1 MFAVPFYLSIKIGSL
16 RTLKENW
23 INSVRHN
30 PYRTQNEDQF
40 FRGAEY
46 IKSIIIHYL
55 PTLLIG
61 IEHQSYFSSFMPAL
75 HHFFDL

>member
-1 MFAVPFYLSIKIGSL
+1 MLTVPFYALIKIGSL
-16 RTLKENW
+16 RTLMENW
-23 INSVRHN
+23 INKVRHT
-30 PYRTQNEDQF
+30 PYRAKNEDQF

-61 IEHQSYFSSFMPAL
+61 IEHQSYFSYFMPAL
-75 HHFFDL
+75 HHFFVL